1 MSRASSRPRFIEPHR
16 LVISTALVVG
26 VFVSPAFAGWWV
38 VRSADGVC
46 LVVDI
51 KPTGKDPTVTKVGK
65 DSYRTETEA
74 TRTSNASAKN
84 QRFRPNLIAPSDSL
98 SATLSVE
105 LVAVAGV
112 YWCRLR
118 GADVPP

>member
-26 VFVSPAFAGWWV
+26 VFVSPAFAGWWI

-51 KPTGKDPTVTKVGK
+51 QPTGKDPTVTKVGK
-65 DSYRTETEA
+65 DSYQTEA
-74 TRTSNASAKN
+74 EANADLKRLCEEPKVPTKPYRPP
-84 QRFRPNLIAPSDSL
+84 RFP
-98 SATLSVE
+98 
-105 LVAVAGV
+105 
-112 YWCRLR
+112 
-118 GADVPP
+118 